1 MSCGSARRTP
11 SRSHGGGGSPRTG
24 RGRGDPL
31 SASASA
37 VTRRCIDDYR
47 SVAVAFPGID
57 SLPRD
62 RRRGDRKTMRT
73 RRVLLSGM
81 LGLATVAATVMTVA
95 VATAATNTYE
105 AEATGNTLAGGAR
118 VASCT
123 PCSGGKKVGWVGN
136 NAGTLQFNGASVAAV
151 IYQNKVVYAVVG
163 DTGPSKIIGEGSYA
177 LAVALG
183 IDPDPATG
191 GADSG
196 VTFIVLTG
204 DASIVKPIE
213 SHAAAVTLGERL
225 ARQFID
231 NN

>member
-1 MSCGSARRTP
+1 VPSTSAIWNFGS
-11 SRSHGGGGSPRTG
+11 
-24 RGRGDPL
+24 
-31 SASASA
+31 
-37 VTRRCIDDYR
+37 
-47 SVAVAFPGID
+47 
-57 SLPRD
+57 
-62 RRRGDRKTMRT
+62 
-73 RRVLLSGM
+73 SG
-81 LGLATVAATVMTVA
+81 VH
-95 VATAATNTYE
+95 
-105 AEATGNTLAGGAR
+105 
-118 VASCT
+118 
-123 PCSGGKKVGWVGN
+123 
-136 NAGTLQFNGASVAAV
+136 GASVAAV